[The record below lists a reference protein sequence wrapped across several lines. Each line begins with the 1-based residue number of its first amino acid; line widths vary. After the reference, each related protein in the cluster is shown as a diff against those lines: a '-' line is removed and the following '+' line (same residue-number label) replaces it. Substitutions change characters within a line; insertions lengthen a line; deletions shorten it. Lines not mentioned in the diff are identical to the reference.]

1 MSLIYKIAYL
11 NDLCSLFFALNFEF
25 TSLLGDGKAWDCD
38 STKRIK
44 SPKMIWKDSFILSVV
59 PRVNGKRSAKGFGLL
74 YLPLTWKAFLYCH
87 SVVSRV
93 FLTFSF
99 TNWTFSGKWYSS
111 HAYTR
116 NQRLFGWKADIF
128 RANSWRFV
136 DESRSTFG
144 KSRAFTHG
152 FGRCGFHSYSSYR

>member
-44 SPKMIWKDSFILSVV
+44 SPKMIWKDSFILFEV

-93 FLTFSF
+93 FLYFFYKLNFFREMISESCIYQKSTTF
-99 TNWTFSGKWYSS
+99 
-111 HAYTR
+111 
-116 NQRLFGWKADIF
+116 RL
-128 RANSWRFV
+128 
-136 DESRSTFG
+136 
-144 KSRAFTHG
+144 KSRHFPCEFMKIRG
-152 FGRCGFHSYSSYR
+152 

>member
-11 NDLCSLFFALNFEF
+11 NDLCSWFFALNFEF

-44 SPKMIWKDSFILSVV
+44 SPKMIWKDSFILFEV

-93 FLTFSF
+93 FLTFFYKLNFFREMISESCIYQKS
-99 TNWTFSGKWYSS
+99 TTF
-111 HAYTR
+111 
-116 NQRLFGWKADIF
+116 RL
-128 RANSWRFV
+128 
-136 DESRSTFG
+136 
-144 KSRAFTHG
+144 KSRHFPCEFMKIRG
-152 FGRCGFHSYSSYR
+152 

>member
-44 SPKMIWKDSFILSVV
+44 SPKMIWKDSFILFEV

-93 FLTFSF
+93 FLTFFYKLNFFREMISESCIYQKS
-99 TNWTFSGKWYSS
+99 TTF
-111 HAYTR
+111 
-116 NQRLFGWKADIF
+116 RL
-128 RANSWRFV
+128 
-136 DESRSTFG
+136 
-144 KSRAFTHG
+144 KSRHFPCEFMKIRG
-152 FGRCGFHSYSSYR
+152 

>member
-44 SPKMIWKDSFILSVV
+44 SPKMIWKDSFILFEV

-93 FLTFSF
+93 FLTFFYKLNFFRETIFESCIYQKS
-99 TNWTFSGKWYSS
+99 TTF
-111 HAYTR
+111 
-116 NQRLFGWKADIF
+116 RL
-128 RANSWRFV
+128 
-136 DESRSTFG
+136 
-144 KSRAFTHG
+144 KSRHFPCEFMKIRG
-152 FGRCGFHSYSSYR
+152 

>member
-44 SPKMIWKDSFILSVV
+44 SPKMIWKDSFILFEV

-93 FLTFSF
+93 FLYFFYKLNFFREMIFESCIYQKSTTF
-99 TNWTFSGKWYSS
+99 
-111 HAYTR
+111 
-116 NQRLFGWKADIF
+116 RL
-128 RANSWRFV
+128 
-136 DESRSTFG
+136 
-144 KSRAFTHG
+144 KSRHFPCEFMKIRG
-152 FGRCGFHSYSSYR
+152 